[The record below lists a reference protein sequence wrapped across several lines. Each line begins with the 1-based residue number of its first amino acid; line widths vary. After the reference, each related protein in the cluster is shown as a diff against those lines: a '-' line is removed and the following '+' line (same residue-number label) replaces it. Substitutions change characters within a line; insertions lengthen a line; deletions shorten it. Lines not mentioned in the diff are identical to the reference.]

1 MKIVYFWPSVNNAID
16 DCNVYICINTTDILV
31 LVWKSYK
38 VNLIV

>member
-16 DCNVYICINTTDILV
+16 CNVYICINTTDNILV